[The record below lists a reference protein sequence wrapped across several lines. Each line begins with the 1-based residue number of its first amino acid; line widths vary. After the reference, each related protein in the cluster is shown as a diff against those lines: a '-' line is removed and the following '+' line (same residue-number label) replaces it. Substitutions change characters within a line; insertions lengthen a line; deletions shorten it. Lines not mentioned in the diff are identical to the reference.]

1 MEEKTMTNEQAYE
14 IAMKAIDEAYENE
27 RPLLYLI
34 PPKEDIEMVELRG
47 TINMHEPEPFDEC
60 DYDAPTHLH
69 TIGFVKVFG
78 KEAIT
83 MYLKT
88 NPDILILDNSLTDMT
103 VEDIVNRL
111 SSNPLESKKCNTIL
125 TLPENY
131 NIRMNNYEK
140 YFS

>member
-1 MEEKTMTNEQAYE
+1 MTNEQAYE

-34 PPKEDIEMVELRG
+34 PPKEDIEIVELRG
-47 TINMHEPEPFDEC
+47 TINIHEPEPFDEC

-83 MYLKT
+83 IAITAFEMIKEKYGSKAEYMI
-88 NPDILILDNSLTDMT
+88 NFDYEYPNGEKVDFR
-103 VEDIVNRL
+103 IVNDYDVVTVL
-111 SSNPLESKKCNTIL
+111 
-125 TLPENY
+125 LPCEN
-131 NIRMNNYEK
+131 
-140 YFS
+140 